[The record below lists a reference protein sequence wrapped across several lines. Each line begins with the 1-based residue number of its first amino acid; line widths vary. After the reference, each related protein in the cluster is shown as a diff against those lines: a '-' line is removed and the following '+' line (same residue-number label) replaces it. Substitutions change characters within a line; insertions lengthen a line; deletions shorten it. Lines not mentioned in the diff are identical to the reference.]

1 MCNNRVK
8 GGDLLN
14 WLNKRGP
21 MEEQMARPFF
31 KQVLEA
37 VDHCHSLGITHRD
50 LKPSNI
56 LLSGTWDHP
65 VPKIS
70 DFGTA
75 RDSRQMS
82 TLCGTPEYTAPE
94 VLLGDPFGE
103 RKCYGSKVDM
113 WSLGVIL
120 FMMFVPS
127 NTTHHSCFHLTKHNS
142 LSAKYP
148 FEEQDENDCLQD
160 AILHARFSFDGK
172 EFAHVSKEAKDLISK
187 LIVVDPEKRLDTK
200 QALAHPWFSCGEPSP
215 RPEHPALVTTP
226 CKAEGRANAEVCPSS
241 PPIYVD
247 DSIDNFRQEERA
259 LTTKLPPE
267 GRTLIRLVSSTPQ
280 RPGDWAP
287 PSDESVRPVVQPP
300 PAKCPRKARITD
312 FFRPE

>member
-1 MCNNRVK
+1 MDIIVCIKNSVK

-21 MEEQMARPFF
+21 MEEQMAKPFF
-31 KQVLEA
+31 KQLLEA
-37 VDHCHSLGITHRD
+37 IDHCHSLGITHRD

-120 FMMFVPS
+120 FMMFVPLI
-127 NTTHHSCFHLTKHNS
+127 C
-142 LSAKYP
+142 
-148 FEEQDENDCLQD
+148 CL
-160 AILHARFSFDGK
+160 H
-172 EFAHVSKEAKDLISK
+172 
-187 LIVVDPEKRLDTK
+187 
-200 QALAHPWFSCGEPSP
+200 
-215 RPEHPALVTTP
+215 
-226 CKAEGRANAEVCPSS
+226 SS
-241 PPIYVD
+241 P
-247 DSIDNFRQEERA
+247 FFFFH
-259 LTTKLPPE
+259 
-267 GRTLIRLVSSTPQ
+267 TP
-280 RPGDWAP
+280 
-287 PSDESVRPVVQPP
+287 
-300 PAKCPRKARITD
+300 
-312 FFRPE
+312 